1 VAPASPQGCGG
12 ECSAIFREAVAWVA
26 KTRSV
31 APARLL
37 LDTLESGRLSYTGP
51 HVVPRSLLTD
61 LTVSSAVG
69 GRGTVDTM
77 AQCFGSPFRPVPE
90 SCQPL
95 ADKIMVTLYAPVLDD
110 SNPKLASLTV
120 TENWNAGQNPR
131 GRRFWAKAGF
141 RLTLQYVGNSWHVI
155 DAQRVFQN

>member
-1 VAPASPQGCGG
+1 MRQLVFVGALVCLVGALACDPSARVTNSTPDASARATVAPASPQGCGG

-61 LTVSSAVG
+61 LTVSTGVG

-95 ADKIMVTLYAPVLDD
+95 ADKIMVTCMRP
-110 SNPKLASLTV
+110 
-120 TENWNAGQNPR
+120 
-131 GRRFWAKAGF
+131 FW
-141 RLTLQYVGNSWHVI
+141 TIVI
-155 DAQRVFQN
+155 RN